1 MKKTFA
7 LLTLTA
13 LTMAQ
18 VPAFAQQ
25 SAAPGAG
32 KGLGSLFSSPAE
44 DELIEPDLAFRMK
57 VSVKGPNTLL
67 AELVPAKGYYLY
79 KDKIRF
85 AFRNGSGVSVG
96 AVKLPAGEMKNDQI
110 FGRTEVYRKA
120 VPVEIAV
127 SRTAAAKA
135 GSVTLVAAYQGC
147 HEKLGV
153 CYPPIEKAVNLA
165 LP

>member
-7 LLTLTA
+7 LATLVLLMVT
-13 LTMAQ
+13 Q
-18 VPAFAQQ
+18 VPWAYAQQ
-25 SAAPGAG
+25 SSPFSAN
-32 KGLGSLFSSPAE
+32 KGLTGLFSSASE
-44 DELIEPDLAFRMK
+44 EELIEPDLAFQMK
-57 VSVKGPNTLL
+57 VTAKGPNTLV
-67 AELVPAKGYYLY
+67 AELKPAKGYFLY

-85 AFRNGSGVSVG
+85 GLKSASAVSVN
-96 AVKLPAGEMKNDQI
+96 AVKLPSGEMKNDQI

-120 VPVEIAV
+120 VLAELTISYPAN
-127 SRTAAAKA
+127 A

-153 CYPPIEKAVNLA
+153 CYPPIEKTANLT